1 MTKQLKKTL
10 KFPCA
15 FTYKIIGLAKPELID
30 KVIRVIQCHLPGDYI
45 PNVKSSNKGNYL
57 SVSITIFAKNFSQ
70 IKDLYYEL
78 SNINLVRMVL

>member
-1 MTKQLKKTL
+1 MTKKLEKTL

-30 KVIRVIQCHLPGDYI
+30 KVIRVIQFYLPGDYI
-45 PNVKSSNKGNYL
+45 PQVKSSNKGNYL
-57 SVSITIFAKNFSQ
+57 SVSITIFAQNFTQ
-70 IKDLYYEL
+70 IQNLYYEL